1 MRIAYITQSY
11 PPMVSGASIV
21 AKNLAE
27 GMAAR
32 GHEVLVIAA
41 SDRGKS
47 YKSVNGNLTVL
58 RLRSMHNPFRV
69 GQKFM
74 LTSPRFFIRELR
86 KFQPDLIHTHDA
98 LQLGVLSLAYKQLHD
113 IPVLLT
119 IHALPHFAAKYIPE
133 IFSGLR
139 PTLETLL
146 WLYAWILLPKFDGLT
161 TPTPTTSGTVY
172 AMTKIQPQS
181 ISNGVDLEVFSST
194 RLPQE
199 VETRFRGKLGIPLN
213 VPIILHVGR
222 LDTDKR
228 VDRVIRAAAQPLLK
242 TSAHLLVIG
251 DGRQK
256 PSLQKL
262 CKSLG
267 IEKKCHFPGFVSKE
281 EGLPEIYR
289 MANLFVTASEIETQG
304 IVLLEAAASGLPIV
318 AGMATCI
325 PEIVHGGKNGFLAA
339 PGDIPALGNAILEI
353 LRYPDRGTQM
363 GMVGRSLIE
372 EHKIQGSFTQYEQV
386 YATLKTKTRAQPDSF
401 VTKVRRSLI
410 RAKEWMSMFSSTPM

>member
-1 MRIAYITQSY
+1 
-11 PPMVSGASIV
+11 MVSGASIV

-47 YKSVNGNLTVL
+47 YKSIKGNLTVL

-74 LTSPRFFIRELR
+74 LASRRIFLREIRD
-86 KFQPDLIHTHDA
+86 FQPDLIHTHDA
-98 LQLGVLSLAYKQLHD
+98 LQLGVLSLAYKRAHN

-133 IFSGLR
+133 IFSGFR

-146 WLYAWILLPKFDGLT
+146 WLYAWNILPKFDGVT
-161 TPTPTTSGTVY
+161 TPTPTTSETVY
-172 AMTKIQPQS
+172 TMTKIQPLS
-181 ISNGVDLEVFSST
+181 ISNGVDLEEFSGNHFT
-194 RLPQE
+194 PE
-199 VETRFRGKLGIPLN
+199 VDTTLREKLGIPLN

-228 VDRVIRAAAQPLLK
+228 VDRVICASAKPLRE
-242 TSAHLLVIG
+242 TRAHLLVVG

-256 PSLQKL
+256 PALQKL

-267 IEKKCHFPGFVSKE
+267 IEKKCHFPGYISKE
-281 EGLPEIYR
+281 DGLPEIYS

-304 IVLLEAAASGLPIV
+304 IVLLEAVASGLPIV
-318 AGMATCI
+318 AGLATCI
-325 PEIVHGGKNGFLAA
+325 PEIVHDGENGILAA
-339 PGDIPALGNAILEI
+339 PGDIPALGNAILDI
-353 LRYPDRGTQM
+353 LCHPDKGTRM
-363 GMVGRSLIE
+363 GKVGRSLIE
-372 EHKIQGSFTQYEQV
+372 EHKIQASFTRYEQV
-386 YATLKTKTRAQPDSF
+386 YAQLKTKRETQPDSF
-401 VTKVRRSLI
+401 AKKAHQSWI
-410 RAKEWMSMFSSTPM
+410 RAKEWMSMFTSTLL